1 MTKLTEQD
9 YKDLRTG
16 KKTEDEI
23 QEDQKAT
30 AETALKDNISIKQF
44 LLNRTHETLL
54 VPVDGKDRTMDIEI
68 RAHFSK
74 SELKNHKQ
82 FMELWKDA
90 LMEDPEILE
99 SEMAEQLTAEF
110 LSDLCIDPDLDKQF
124 WLSEDLDPFISQS
137 VLMAYFTNATNRL
150 EDIRKFR
157 KK

>member
-1 MTKLTEQD
+1 MTKLTEQE

-16 KKTEDEI
+16 DKTEGEI

-30 AETALKDNISIKQF
+30 AEEAIKDNISIKQF
-44 LLNRTHETLL
+44 LLNRTHETVN
-54 VPVDGKDRTMDIEI
+54 VPIEGEDGTMDIEI

-74 SELKNHKQ
+74 SELKNHKE
-82 FMELWKDA
+82 FMDLWGLA
-90 LMEDPEILE
+90 LTDNPDILE
-99 SEMAEQLTAEF
+99 SEKAEQLTAEF
-110 LSDLCIDPDLDKQF
+110 LSDLCIDPDLDIAF

-137 VLMAYFTNATNRL
+137 VLMAYFTNTINRM